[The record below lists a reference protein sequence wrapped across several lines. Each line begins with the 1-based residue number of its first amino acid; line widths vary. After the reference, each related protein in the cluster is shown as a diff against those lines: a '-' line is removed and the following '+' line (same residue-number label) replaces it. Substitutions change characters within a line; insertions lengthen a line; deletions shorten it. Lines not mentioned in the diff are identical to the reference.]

1 MSVLSKPYFHDEAA
15 AFAHVEATL
24 WADGRVCPHCGTVD
38 NSYALKG
45 VRSKPSKKNPEGVER
60 HGLYKCGSCRKQF
73 TVRIGTIF
81 EESHLELHK
90 WLQAI
95 HLMCSSK
102 KGVSAHQLHR
112 ILEVQYKTAWFLA
125 HRIREAMRLPLE
137 DQDIMGGPSTPVEMD
152 ETYVG
157 GKEKNRHK
165 ADRAIRKREGKRVGG
180 PAGKAAVFSM
190 VERGGKVRSMHLT
203 EVTAKTLRPI
213 LLAHL
218 DDRAVIMT
226 DDAGIYRKLSND
238 FAHEVVNHSIEEYV
252 RGRTHT
258 NTIESYFSIVK
269 RGIMGTFHHVSQQ
282 HLHRYMS
289 EFDFRYNNR
298 IALGVDDQN
307 RAVRA
312 LSGAKG
318 KRLTYRRPDDYATA

>member
-60 HGLYKCGSCRKQF
+60 HGLYKCSGCRKQF

-157 GKEKNRHK
+157 GKEKNK
-165 ADRAIRKREGKRVGG
+165 PKSQRAIRHRDGKRIGG
-180 PAGKAAVFSM
+180 GVGKAAVFSM
-190 VERGGKVRSMHLT
+190 VERGGKVRSMASPPPPD
-203 EVTAKTLRPI
+203 VVSQPG
-213 LLAHL
+213 HL
-218 DDRAVIMT
+218 DGTVISLWGKDTTVPVRVQNDGAIYRCSTTREVARQLGAHIFGEPLRLSGEGKWTRSSDGTWKLDVFKIYSFDRLDTRSLLEVVADLRAV
-226 DDAGIYRKLSND
+226 GGEWQS
-238 FAHEVVNHSIEEYV
+238 
-252 RGRTHT
+252 
-258 NTIESYFSIVK
+258 
-269 RGIMGTFHHVSQQ
+269 
-282 HLHRYMS
+282 
-289 EFDFRYNNR
+289 
-298 IALGVDDQN
+298 VDDPWAELQ
-307 RAVRA
+307 A
-312 LSGAKG
+312 LRHG
-318 KRLTYRRPDDYATA
+318 DEE

>member
-60 HGLYKCGSCRKQF
+60 HGLYKCSGCRKQF

-157 GKEKNRHK
+157 GKESNKPRRLRQNRG
-165 ADRAIRKREGKRVGG
+165 AQ
-180 PAGKAAVFSM
+180 GKAAVFSM
-190 VERGGKVRSMHLT
+190 VERGGQVRSMHLT
-203 EVTAKTLRPI
+203 TVTAKSLRPI

-238 FAHEVVNHSIEEYV
+238 FAHEVVNHSMEEYV

-298 IALGVDDQN
+298 SALGIEDEI
-307 RAVRA
+307 RAGRA
-312 LSGAKG
+312 LAGVKG
-318 KRLTYRRPDDYATA
+318 KRLTYHGPSASEA

>member
-60 HGLYKCGSCRKQF
+60 HGLYKCSGCRKQF

-157 GKEKNRHK
+157 GKEGNKPRRLRKNM
-165 ADRAIRKREGKRVGG
+165 GSQ
-180 PAGKAAVFSM
+180 GKAAVFSM
-190 VERGGKVRSMHLT
+190 VERGGQVRSMHLT
-203 EVTAKTLRPI
+203 TVTAKSLRPI

-298 IALGVDDQN
+298 SALGIEDEP
-307 RAVRA
+307 RA
-312 LSGAKG
+312 LNALRGIVG
-318 KRLTYRRPDDYATA
+318 KRLTYRSSDGAES